1 MPKRFNWRPPLA
13 LTFLCLSWGYTWVIA
28 KIALDYVAPFNFAMQ
43 RSIGGTLGLFAVLLV
58 TRRSLRLAVP
68 WPTFWVG
75 LMQTGSFLF
84 FQTWSLVE
92 GGAGKT
98 AVLIFT
104 MPIWTLLLAW
114 SFLGE
119 RLRGM
124 QWLAACFA
132 LTGLSLIVAPW
143 DVHSSLFSKFLGV
156 MAALSWA
163 TGTVLIK
170 RMRSTY
176 QFDLFGMTAWQMAFG
191 TLLLIAVA
199 LLGNEPATQW
209 TPTYISILAFMS
221 VVSTGLCWFLWFY
234 VLDRLP
240 AWEAS
245 LSILAT
251 PVIAMLSSHLQ
262 LAENFSVTELSGIG
276 LIGGGLALLS
286 LTGWLANRRRPR

>member
-1 MPKRFNWRPPLA
+1 MPKRFNCLPILA
-13 LTFLCLSWGYTWVIA
+13 LVLLSLAWGYTWVIA
-28 KIALDYVAPFNFAMQ
+28 KIALSYVAPFNFAMQ
-43 RSIGGTLGLFAVLLV
+43 RSIGGAITLFAALIL
-58 TRRSLRLAVP
+58 TRRSLRLAAP
-68 WPTFWVG
+68 WPTVWVG
-75 LMQTGSFLF
+75 MVQTGAFLF
-84 FQTWSLVE
+84 FQTWALVE

-104 MPIWTLLLAW
+104 MPIWTMLLAW
-114 SFLGE
+114 TFLGE

-132 LTGLSLIVAPW
+132 LAGLGLIIAPW
-143 DVHSSLFSKFLGV
+143 DMQSSLFSKFLGV

-163 TGTVLIK
+163 VGTVLIK
-170 RMRSTY
+170 RMRAKH

-191 TLLLIAVA
+191 ALFLIGAA
-199 LLGNEPATQW
+199 MLSTEPPTQW
-209 TPTYISILAFMS
+209 TPTYIGILAFMC

-262 LAENFSVTELSGIG
+262 LAEDFSTAELSGIG
-276 LIGGGLALLS
+276 LIGGGLTLLS
-286 LTGWLANRRRPR
+286 LIGWLANRRRLG